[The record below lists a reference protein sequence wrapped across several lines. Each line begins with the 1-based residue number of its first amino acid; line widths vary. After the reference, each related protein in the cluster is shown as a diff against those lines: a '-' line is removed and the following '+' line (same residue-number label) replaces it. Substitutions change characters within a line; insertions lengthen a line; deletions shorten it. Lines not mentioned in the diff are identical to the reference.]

1 MDRMDRIIERSK
13 QLRKE
18 ANLRLVKEAGGK
30 GQAAKELWRFF
41 TGWGRNSK
49 VDALAKPVRQRVNK
63 TSPVNDAVNTVQASN
78 PVKEVQVVDTDNV
91 SELLKQTG
99 QATNA
104 GKKVKVMETDDV
116 DKLLNQKGWASF
128 GRGAAYTGTAAIGVP
143 WLLSGGKY
151 QPPTQDELS
160 GGSGSGGEGSK
171 GINWLPWMLGVPA
184 AGAAGVGLYKILNSK
199 KPEPLPQIED
209 AVLSDAEIAAE
220 LRKRQ
225 EEQLQ
230 NEELYT

>member
-18 ANLRLVKEAGGK
+18 ANLRLVKEAGRKTDILKKIWSGIK
-30 GQAAKELWRFF
+30 WPFGGGAREKAQAKAREHLMTQHSWTLADGGGPQLDEATAIAHA
-41 TGWGRNSK
+41 TGRWGTRARWGVGGAS
-49 VDALAKPVRQRVNK
+49 A
-63 TSPVNDAVNTVQASN
+63 AV
-78 PVKEVQVVDTDNV
+78 
-91 SELLKQTG
+91 
-99 QATNA
+99 
-104 GKKVKVMETDDV
+104 
-116 DKLLNQKGWASF
+116 
-128 GRGAAYTGTAAIGVP
+128 GVP
-143 WLLSGGKY
+143 WLLSGGEY

-199 KPEPLPQIED
+199 KPEPLPRIED

-220 LRKRQ
+220 LRKRR
-225 EEQLQ
+225 EEQFQ
-230 NEELYT
+230 DEELYT

>member
-30 GQAAKELWRFF
+30 GQAAKGGVLRFWRFL
-41 TGWGRNSK
+41 TGFGKNPEVKGNLSHEK
-49 VDALAKPVRQRVNK
+49 VN
-63 TSPVNDAVNTVQASN
+63 N
-78 PVKEVQVVDTDNV
+78 
-91 SELLKQTG
+91 LL
-99 QATNA
+99 
-104 GKKVKVMETDDV
+104 D
-116 DKLLNQKGWASF
+116 QKGWASF
-128 GRGAAYTGTAAIGVP
+128 GRGAAYTGAPAVGIP
-143 WLLSGGKY
+143 WLLSGGEY
-151 QPPTQDELS
+151 QPPTRDELS
-160 GGSGSGGEGSK
+160 GGSGSGGDGTK
-171 GINWLPWMLGVPA
+171 GVNWLPWMLGVPA

-199 KPEPLPQIED
+199 KPEPLPRIED

>member
-18 ANLRLVKEAGGK
+18 ANLRLVKEGGG
-30 GQAAKELWRFF
+30 GQAVKNFGLGLWRFF
-41 TGWGRNSK
+41 TGYGKNPK
-49 VDALAKPVRQRVNK
+49 VDDIVKKLPQSTVKKVQIDNPTNTTQVIDTINL
-63 TSPVNDAVNTVQASN
+63 SPVSN
-78 PVKEVQVVDTDNV
+78 PANTTQV
-91 SELLKQTG
+91 
-99 QATNA
+99 
-104 GKKVKVMETDDV
+104 TDDV
-116 DKLLNQKGWASF
+116 AKLLNQKGWASF
-128 GRGAAYTGTAAIGVP
+128 GRGAAYTGAATIGVP
-143 WLLSGGKY
+143 WLLSGGEY

-160 GGSGSGGEGSK
+160 DGSGSGGEGSK